1 MTITYRLVNL
11 DTNKVYES
19 YKTAEFDYG
28 TVFTA
33 DMLEGGIALY
43 RLPACKRHS
52 SL

>member
-19 YKTAEFDYG
+19 YKTAKFDYG

-33 DMLEGGIALY
+33 DMLRGI
-43 RLPACKRHS
+43 S
-52 SL
+52 